1 MYTKTKLSF
10 CTLLVSDNVIISE
23 INEGVH
29 MNKKH
34 AIQIIKFVLDVFGDR
49 PHVYISNRI
58 HSYSVDT
65 IVYSDVSKVKSLVG
79 FAVVS
84 NTLAARNAEIER
96 LFLNKPFEIFSK
108 LEEATTWANQIL
120 KNQIKLK

>member
-34 AIQIIKFVLDVFGDR
+34 ATQIIKFVLDVFGDR

>member
-10 CTLLVSDNVIISE
+10 CTLLVSDNIIISE

-34 AIQIIKFVLDVFGDR
+34 ATQIIKFVLDVFEDK

-65 IVYSDVSKVKSLVG
+65 IVYSDVSKVKNLVG